1 MRVEQDSVQL
11 GLAMALMGGLV
22 GGVATNVGADETDG
36 GKVSASSVTKS
47 VANISRVRD
56 LKQQTQ
62 PATTVKQ
69 WLAQMEAATVQVT
82 GVKLERTETGLDIV
96 LETAEGKSLTIDAT
110 QFRSEGNSLIAE
122 IPNATLTLPQGQA
135 FVADNPTADIAT
147 VQVEQRSGNIR
158 VSVAGNNA
166 LPKTEVT
173 LKTGGL
179 AYSLN
184 PEGDEADEE
193 IVVTGQQNRY
203 RVPNA
208 TTATKTDTPLRD
220 IPQSIQVVPQQI
232 LQDQKAVRLEDALR
246 NVTGATQTNSGKFV
260 NSGFALRGFD
270 INEFGD
276 FGTILRDGLQDPLG
290 TTMLD
295 LSIVDRIEVLKGP
308 SSVLFGSGA
317 PGGSVN
323 IITKKPLPEP
333 RYEISA
339 AAGNFDTYRGSID
352 LTGPLN
358 ESKTVLYRLIA
369 SYRSEGS
376 SIRFT
381 ENKNITIA
389 PSLSWRIGEQTN
401 LRFSAEYRNLDSL
414 SWAGQPAIGTTLPSP
429 FGRVPRDL
437 NISDSNSNI
446 DASGIRL
453 GVNLEHQF
461 SQDWS
466 LKSSL
471 GYRTYREIRDGASFP
486 RRLLAD
492 GRTLERQYQLS
503 FIDNDVY
510 SFATDIVGN
519 FQTGSIKHQ
528 LVFGTS
534 YSVYQLFRDKRDGGL
549 LADLDIFNP
558 VYGQPPRTP
567 LGSLFRF
574 NSSAESNSLGFYL
587 QDQIKFSD
595 NFKMLA
601 GVRFDT
607 FNQTDINKLTS
618 TSTNQSGQ
626 AFSPRL
632 GIVYQPIQPISLY
645 ASYSESFVPTIG
657 RTFDGTPFEPSKGR
671 QYEIGVKAD
680 LSETL
685 SATLAFYD
693 LTRTNVETEDP
704 VNASFSVQTG
714 KQQSQGI
721 ELTLTGEILP
731 GLNLYSGYA
740 YTNATIAQDNSLPA
754 GNRLNNIPEHSFNLW
769 ANYEFQKGGL
779 KGWGLG
785 LGLFYVGERQG
796 DLANSFQLPGYLR
809 TDAAVFY
816 RNKSFEAQ
824 INIQNLFDIDYYSAS
839 FGRLRNYRGEP
850 FTIRGSVSWTF

>member
-1 MRVEQDSVQL
+1 
-11 GLAMALMGGLV
+11 
-22 GGVATNVGADETDG
+22 
-36 GKVSASSVTKS
+36 
-47 VANISRVRD
+47 
-56 LKQQTQ
+56 
-62 PATTVKQ
+62 
-69 WLAQMEAATVQVT
+69 MEAATVQVT
-82 GVKLERTETGLDIV
+82 SVKLEPTEAGLDIV
-96 LETAEGKSLTIDAT
+96 LETADGKPLTVDAT
-110 QFRSEGNSLIAE
+110 KFRREGNSLIAD
-122 IPNATLTLPQGQA
+122 IPNAVLALPAGQA
-135 FVADNPTADIAT
+135 FTTENPTADIAT
-147 VQVEQRSGNIR
+147 VQVTQLDAATIR
-158 VSVAGNNA
+158 VSVTGNTD

-173 LKTGGL
+173 LKTGAF

-184 PEGDEADEE
+184 PEADEPDEE
-193 IVVTGQQNRY
+193 IIVTGEGQRGY

-208 TTATKTDTPLRD
+208 TTATKTDTPIRD

-232 LQDQKAVRLEDALR
+232 LQDQQAARLEDALR
-246 NVTGATQTNSGKFV
+246 NVPGATQTASGKFV
-260 NSGFALRGFD
+260 NSGFALRGFNV
-270 INEFGD
+270 NEFGD

-333 RYEISA
+333 TYEISA
-339 AAGNFDTYRGSID
+339 AAGNFDTYGGTID

-358 ESKTVLYRLIA
+358 ESKTVLYRLIG

-381 ENKNITIA
+381 ENENITIA
-389 PSLSWRIGEQTN
+389 SSLSWRVGEQTN

-414 SWAGQPAIGTTLPSP
+414 LWAGQPAIGTTLPSP

-437 NISDSNSNI
+437 NISDSNSNV
-446 DASGIRL
+446 DANGIRL
-453 GVNLEHQF
+453 GVNLEHRF

-466 LKSSL
+466 LQSSF
-471 GYRTYREIRDGASFP
+471 GYRTYREIRDGTSFP
-486 RRLLAD
+486 VRLLAD

-510 SFATDIVGN
+510 SFATDIVGK
-519 FQTGSIKHQ
+519 FQTGSIQHQ
-528 LVFGTS
+528 LLFGAS
-534 YSVYQLFRDKRDGGL
+534 YSIYQLLRSKADGGL
-549 LADLDIFNP
+549 LANLDIFNP

-567 LGSLFRF
+567 VGSFFRF
-574 NSSAESNSLGFYL
+574 DSSAESNLLGFYI
-587 QDQIKFSD
+587 QDQINFFD

-607 FNQTDINKLTS
+607 FNQIDINRLTNTS
-618 TSTNQSGQ
+618 TRQSGQ
-626 AFSPRL
+626 VFSPRL

-685 SATLAFYD
+685 SASLAFYD
-693 LTRTNVETEDP
+693 LTRTNVTTADP

-721 ELTLTGEILP
+721 ELVLTGEILP

-740 YTNATIAQDNSLPA
+740 YTNARITQDNSLPV

-769 ANYEFQKGGL
+769 ATYEFQKGDL

-796 DLANSFQLPGYLR
+796 DLANSFQLPSYLR
-809 TDAAVFY
+809 TDAAIFY
-816 RNKSFEAQ
+816 RNKSFEAR
-824 INIQNLFDIDYYSAS
+824 INIENLFDIEYYSAS
-839 FGRLRNYRGEP
+839 FGRLRNFPGEP
-850 FTIRGSVSWTF
+850 LTIRGTISWKF